1 MFRRK
6 DKLRKN
12 VHSFGTQTQITCKPF
27 MVYELKRTDDA
38 PKERLFERRDENQSS
53 NPFAKSKENNI
64 ENKSNHKPREF
75 VAEKNGNHR
84 HHDEYDLRVKLANPR
99 SRDDERREPSNAE
112 RSKRRRSRS
121 TSKDRKR
128 ARRSRSRE
136 QQQRSRRDRNHYEQ
150 NSPERISRNQVI

>member
-1 MFRRK
+1 
-6 DKLRKN
+6 
-12 VHSFGTQTQITCKPF
+12 

-38 PKERLFERRDENQSS
+38 AKERPSERRDENQSS

-75 VAEKNGNHR
+75 FAEKNGNHR
-84 HHDEYDLRVKLANPR
+84 HQASPPHTRYHDEHDLRAKLANPR
-99 SRDDERREPSNAE
+99 SRDDERRELSKAE

-121 TSKDRKR
+121 ASKDRKR

-136 QQQRSRRDRNHYEQ
+136 QQRGRRDRNHHEQ
-150 NSPERISRNQVI
+150 NSPEKMSRNQVI